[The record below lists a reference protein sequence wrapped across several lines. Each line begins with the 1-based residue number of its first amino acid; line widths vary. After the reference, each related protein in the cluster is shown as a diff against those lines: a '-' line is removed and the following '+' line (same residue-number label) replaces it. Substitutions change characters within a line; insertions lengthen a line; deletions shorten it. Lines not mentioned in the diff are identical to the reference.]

1 MAGLFDPLTPVQ
13 ARRIE
18 DGKRGQML
26 VVVLEN
32 EEALLPA
39 DARCCLLAALRSV
52 DFVAQGAA
60 HQWHSILPQND
71 SVCVIE
77 DWQAE
82 RRRSEEFVQR
92 ILARQGGAAS

>member
-1 MAGLFDPLTPVQ
+1 MVGLFDPLTPVQ

-18 DGKRGQML
+18 EQKRGQML
-26 VVVLEN
+26 VVVLES

-39 DARCCLLAALRSV
+39 DARCSLIAALRSV
-52 DFVAQGAA
+52 NFIAPAA
-60 HQWHSILPQND
+60 DGQWRSILPQND
-71 SVCVIE
+71 NVCVIE